1 MPPGHGHGTKRRQQL
16 LTQQAGRVHRTKV
29 RIGEPA
35 RRHGVDDDDIWHAA
49 RNATR
54 KIEMDEDLTMLIG
67 PARDGTPLEIGVLGL
82 GTDDPVVIHAMRL
95 RPKFYP
101 FISQR

>member
-1 MPPGHGHGTKRRQQL
+1 M
-16 LTQQAGRVHRTKV
+16 
-29 RIGEPA
+29 
-35 RRHGVDDDDIWHAA
+35 DDDGIRHAV

-54 KIEMDEDLTMLIG
+54 KTEMDEDLTMLTG
-67 PARDGTPLEIGVLGL
+67 PARDGRPLETGVPGL
-82 GTDDPVVIHAMRL
+82 GSDDPVVIHAMRL